1 MKCFCNTKI
10 YVCVIGLGEIF
21 LLNFCPRYDTEI
33 IHSLAC
39 MACACEWC
47 CMYHTVTEYGMGCC
61 VYFVSPCR
69 LVHSPVVPVSQEM
82 KHLAL
87 FSGMNH
93 CYQYNQSPTKQ
104 NKLVA
109 YNNMFLYVSLIPA
122 VRVSI
127 VYIQCTWQLHT

>member
-1 MKCFCNTKI
+1 MFLQYKDICMCNWA
-10 YVCVIGLGEIF
+10 CEIF

-93 CYQYNQSPTKQ
+93 CYQSPTKQ

-122 VRVSI
+122 V
-127 VYIQCTWQLHT
+127 